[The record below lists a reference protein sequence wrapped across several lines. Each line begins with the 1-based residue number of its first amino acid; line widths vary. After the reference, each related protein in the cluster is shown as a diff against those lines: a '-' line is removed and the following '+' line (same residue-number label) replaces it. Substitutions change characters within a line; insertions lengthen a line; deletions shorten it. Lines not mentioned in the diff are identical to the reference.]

1 MEHSQATPNTCS
13 SSVIPQPLAAGI
25 ATTICNMCS
34 GCRQTK
40 PITEFLNP
48 RYDRV
53 LKNCTLCRQKSLIV
67 SIFYTSLSLCSFLT
81 VLQWCKRSI
90 AKRNARVET
99 ENARLEAERK
109 AQAVQDQNPVQ
120 KHGLIQSQIPI
131 TNEAYPQMPLPSL
144 SEPPKSPTP
153 FYYHLSAYTY
163 QEQPW

>member
-1 MEHSQATPNTCS
+1 MQHVQWVPSDETDYRVFEPQIRPRSEELHTVS
-13 SSVIPQPLAAGI
+13 SKELDGKCLLHKLVV
-25 ATTICNMCS
+25 M
-34 GCRQTK
+34 
-40 PITEFLNP
+40 F
-48 RYDRV
+48 
-53 LKNCTLCRQKSLIV
+53 
-67 SIFYTSLSLCSFLT
+67 FLT
-81 VLQWCKRSI
+81 VQQWCKRSI
-90 AKRNARVET
+90 AKRNARIET

-109 AQAVQDQNPVQ
+109 AQAIQDQNPAQ